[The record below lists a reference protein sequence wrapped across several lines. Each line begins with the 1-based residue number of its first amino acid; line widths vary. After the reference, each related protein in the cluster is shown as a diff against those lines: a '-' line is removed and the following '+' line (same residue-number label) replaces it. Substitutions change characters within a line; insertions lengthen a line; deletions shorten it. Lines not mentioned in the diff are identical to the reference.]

1 MIDTAVVRR
10 THAAA
15 NVLAGVAA
23 ALLLAGC
30 TAVPFG
36 ARANADGARANAD
49 GARANADGAR
59 AGVAWKEVARKV
71 EPNRLVAIDETAC
84 TVSLE
89 RFAVVREGQRVF
101 CNWRPGSAMSGPV
114 P

>member
-36 ARANADGARANAD
+36 GRANADGART
-49 GARANADGAR
+49 
-59 AGVAWKEVARKV
+59 GVAWKEVARKV

-114 P
+114 L